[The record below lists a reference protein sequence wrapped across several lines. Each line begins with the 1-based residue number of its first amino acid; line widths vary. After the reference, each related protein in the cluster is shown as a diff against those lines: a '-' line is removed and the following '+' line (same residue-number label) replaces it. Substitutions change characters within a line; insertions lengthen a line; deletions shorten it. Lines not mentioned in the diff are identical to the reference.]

1 MKRKAT
7 SQPRR
12 YRRSGFRQPLYRPPT
27 VSARAARALAPEVKI
42 QTRSLD
48 NQDFTTSATVLQT
61 DISRIAGGSEVYQ
74 RVGNKV
80 KALGWHLKGVI
91 YGSGA
96 DFFVRCVVVRL
107 GNATDDPA
115 DAAYNLLY
123 GTAGP
128 TTLTAAGDNLTMTLP
143 LNEQRMKVLY
153 DKVVQWP
160 TEGGESGFRAQHF
173 TASGTLSHVVKYGS
187 ATSNDWDSGRT
198 TVLYWAGSASGT
210 FAVTPK
216 LWAAASMYY
225 TDI

>member
-1 MKRKAT
+1 MKRKAA

-12 YRRSGFRQPLYRPPT
+12 YRRSGFRQPLYRPPA

-48 NQDFTTSATVLQT
+48 GSDFTNATTVLQT

-80 KALGWHLKGVI
+80 KALGWHLKGVA
-91 YGSGA
+91 YGNAGE
-96 DFFVRCVVVRL
+96 FFVRCVVIKL

-115 DAAYNLLY
+115 DVAYNMLY
-123 GTAGP
+123 GTSGP
-128 TTLTAAGDNLTMTLP
+128 TTITAAGDNLSMTLP
-143 LNEQRMKVLY
+143 LNEQRFKVLY
-153 DKVVQWP
+153 DKVFQWP
-160 TEGGESGFRAQHF
+160 TEAASGFRSQHF
-173 TASGTLSHVVKYGS
+173 TASGSLSHIVKFGS

-198 TVLYWAGSASGT
+198 TVLYWAGAASGT
-210 FAVTPK
+210 FAVVPK

-225 TDI
+225 TDV